1 MHATCCVSRAHA
13 QACRNNASTRSRHSR
28 IRMYSSNTNSI
39 SVETVDAYNTAMSER
54 MGWGTMDLDP
64 YKYHPER
71 GLYYHLIEEDI
82 IVGSQPQSRDD
93 VIHLKKHEDVQVIF
107 SMQQPKDLEYWGVD
121 GQELEKA
128 AHEMGMEYIRVGAVD
143 FDPHSLR
150 TILPQA
156 VALLN
161 DARSQRGRVYLH
173 CTAGLGRAPAVAM
186 CSLFWNTDMN
196 LDQVYEY
203 VTNIRP
209 CGPNIDAIRG
219 ATFDVMDGRP
229 FEAFQHLPNDA
240 FRYLID
246 RDREVIKNR
255 ITEKY
260 LYVNN

>member
-1 MHATCCVSRAHA
+1 MRLILCLSTAHA
-13 QACRNNASTRSRHSR
+13 QTCRNKPSTR
-28 IRMYSSNTNSI
+28 IRRSTPKMHSSNVSSI
-39 SVETVDAYNTAMSER
+39 SVDTVDAYNAAMSER
-54 MGWGTMDLDP
+54 MGWGTTDLDP

-71 GLYYHLIEEDI
+71 GLYYHLIEEDV
-82 IVGSQPQSRDD
+82 IVGSQPQNKDD

-107 SMQQPKDLEYWGVD
+107 SMQQIKDLEYWGVN
-121 GQELEKA
+121 GHELEKTA
-128 AHEMGMEYIRVGAVD
+128 RDMGMEYIRVGAVD

-150 TILPQA
+150 AILPQA

-219 ATFDVMDGRP
+219 ATFDVMDDRP
-229 FEAFQHLPNDA
+229 FDAFQHLPNDA
-240 FRYLID
+240 FRYLIE
-246 RDREVIKNR
+246 RDREIIKSR

-260 LYVNN
+260 LYRNN